1 MGGAVESLAPSLDG
15 PASVKN
21 ENPNPVSSR
30 AHARG
35 VEAIHS
41 TSRIARVL
49 GITRSAAKRLVETQ
63 TIRTYEAWGRT
74 CVSAEE
80 LDRYDRSETGVDR
93 WEGEGGSI
101 R

>member
-1 MGGAVESLAPSLDG
+1 MTHHDHHRPI
-15 PASVKN
+15 
-21 ENPNPVSSR
+21 
-30 AHARG
+30 

-41 TSRIARVL
+41 TSRIAKVL

-80 LDRYDRSETGVDR
+80 LDRYEQGQSGVDR
-93 WEGEGGSI
+93 WEGEGGAI
-101 R
+101 HA